1 METLGM
7 RGYYASSHA
16 KNANKIR
23 GSRNRSVEGCH
34 NNQLYENRQEQ
45 QSLSAD
51 EYISRD
57 KHIVLCIAEKHSVA
71 KEIAWCLCP
80 QNQNPNYL
88 NSKSKTNPVLSFPYY
103 FEGSKCN
110 MIVTSV
116 RGHIKQLK
124 FDPRFSS
131 WETVDPIVLL
141 NLSTPLIK
149 VISEDCNDIA
159 QNLKHYSKLAST
171 LILWLDCDREGENIA
186 FEVISVCL
194 DANPKLKIL
203 RARFSAL
210 TKSDIE
216 GAMNNLVTP
225 NRAMSDAVE
234 ARQEI
239 DLRIGSS
246 FTRFLTLRYQ
256 KLFPIPESTLSYG
269 PCQFPTLG
277 FVVDR
282 YRKIVSFKSEPFW
295 QISVTL
301 SFHSED
307 ENLKDKLIKFD
318 WIRDRIFDHLAA
330 LVIYEFCLEDP
341 IATVVSVQGKQ
352 VRNYKPLPLNTVE
365 MTKIASIKLNIPP
378 IITMNIAENL
388 YQKGYISYPRTETN
402 SFPESMD
409 LKMIIREQI
418 NHQTWGRYASLLISN
433 DKYCNPRCGNSSDE
447 SHPPIHPVKCLD
459 QSEAT
464 SAEEWK
470 LYELITRHFLAV
482 CSNDA
487 IGQESVV
494 ILDIA
499 GEQFKAKGLVVLE
512 ENWLDIYKPYERW
525 CGNVLPEFNQG
536 DKLTP
541 YSIFL
546 SQSKT
551 EPPHLITEAE
561 LIDLMDKNG
570 IGTDATMHEHI
581 EKIQTRQYV
590 IKNPRSQLIPTSL
603 GYALA
608 LGFEEI
614 SKEANKTEQ
623 RDGLLLAS
631 DSSRNSICKFDKN
644 LIRPNLRSAMEFS
657 MKEISGGIL
666 NRSTVVAEILDSM
679 KYIYQTM
686 VHSIKF
692 LDNSFK
698 LYFPR
703 WDSDLVFKN
712 GTIRIKNF
720 SICGGCGL
728 YMDLIEVLK
737 NNVSLPALP
746 INNESIKADII
757 SLSRSFLMLV
767 CNQKNSNLCNLPLQ
781 LPNNKGLQPI
791 DFRCPYCKYQVIK
804 LENTLTKK
812 KHFIC
817 PFCFNNPPQEY
828 SCVELRCFMCS
839 HPTCSLNKSW

>member
-1 METLGM
+1 MT
-7 RGYYASSHA
+7 
-16 KNANKIR
+16 
-23 GSRNRSVEGCH
+23 
-34 NNQLYENRQEQ
+34 
-45 QSLSAD
+45 
-51 EYISRD
+51 
-57 KHIVLCIAEKHSVA
+57 HS
-71 KEIAWCLCP
+71 
-80 QNQNPNYL
+80 L
-88 NSKSKTNPVLSFPYY
+88 NSF
-103 FEGSKCN
+103 
-110 MIVTSV
+110 
-116 RGHIKQLK
+116 Q
-124 FDPRFSS
+124 
-131 WETVDPIVLL
+131 
-141 NLSTPLIK
+141 
-149 VISEDCNDIA
+149 
-159 QNLKHYSKLAST
+159 
-171 LILWLDCDREGENIA
+171 
-186 FEVISVCL
+186 
-194 DANPKLKIL
+194 
-203 RARFSAL
+203 
-210 TKSDIE
+210 
-216 GAMNNLVTP
+216 
-225 NRAMSDAVE
+225 
-234 ARQEI
+234 
-239 DLRIGSS
+239 
-246 FTRFLTLRYQ
+246 
-256 KLFPIPESTLSYG
+256 
-269 PCQFPTLG
+269 
-277 FVVDR
+277 
-282 YRKIVSFKSEPFW
+282 
-295 QISVTL
+295 
-301 SFHSED
+301 
-307 ENLKDKLIKFD
+307 
-318 WIRDRIFDHLAA
+318 
-330 LVIYEFCLEDP
+330 
-341 IATVVSVQGKQ
+341 
-352 VRNYKPLPLNTVE
+352 
-365 MTKIASIKLNIPP
+365 
-378 IITMNIAENL
+378 
-388 YQKGYISYPRTETN
+388 
-402 SFPESMD
+402 
-409 LKMIIREQI
+409 
-418 NHQTWGRYASLLISN
+418 
-433 DKYCNPRCGNSSDE
+433 
-447 SHPPIHPVKCLD
+447 
-459 QSEAT
+459 
-464 SAEEWK
+464 
-470 LYELITRHFLAV
+470 
-482 CSNDA
+482 
-487 IGQESVV
+487 
-494 ILDIA
+494 
-499 GEQFKAKGLVVLE
+499 VVLE